1 MLRQRRRQVPQ
12 CAAIVSIPL
21 NPNALWPLALALLVA
36 SAAAQADDGVAE
48 GFRLMRDSSAGN
60 CSACHRLPDPADP
73 PSDFGPALQG
83 VGSRHDAATLRQWV
97 SDARVLRPDT
107 LMPPF
112 GSAVGLNA
120 PNREQP
126 PLSTAQID
134 HIVAALETLK

>member
-1 MLRQRRRQVPQ
+1 MDLHAFRSLGWV
-12 CAAIVSIPL
+12 
-21 NPNALWPLALALLVA
+21 LLVA
-36 SAAAQADDGVAE
+36 CAAAQAEDGVAE

-60 CSACHRLPDPADP
+60 CSACHRLPGPTDP

-97 SDARVLRPDT
+97 SDARVLHPDT

-112 GSAVGLNA
+112 GAVTDLHA

-126 PLSTAQID
+126 LLSTAQID